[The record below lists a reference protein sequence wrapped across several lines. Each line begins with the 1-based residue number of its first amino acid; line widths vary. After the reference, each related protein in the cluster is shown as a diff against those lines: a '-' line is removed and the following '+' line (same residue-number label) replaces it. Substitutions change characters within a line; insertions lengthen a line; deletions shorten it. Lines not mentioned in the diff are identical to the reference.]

1 MNDNTI
7 QAKITKLINANP
19 MHLVF
24 IVDAIDKNIKNALR
38 DEQQTIIA
46 FENSI
51 INGEAWVKA
60 AHQIN
65 AALWPEQ

>member
-1 MNDNTI
+1 MY
-7 QAKITKLINANP
+7 LI
-19 MHLVF
+19 F

-38 DEQQTIIA
+38 DEQQTITA
-46 FENSI
+46 FENSF

-65 AALWPEQ
+65 AALWPE